1 MLPNNKI
8 EQIAEL
14 SRQIATILAELNRY
28 DVDIESMD
36 RLADAASRIERL
48 AVRVVVEKLI
58 AERTRLA
65 DMIIE
70 EPQEASEII
79 DKNESIE
86 TAQEQEANEVVEQ
99 ANSIEVVEKEEV
111 IEVVEKEEVIEVVEK
126 MNSTEVV
133 EKTNPTEVVEKIELT
148 EVKKGDS
155 EEIEN
160 IDGDEM
166 FVLEEDNGE
175 SNLFIP
181 VIDRRS
187 IMSQAWMMDL
197 PGTPRSIIIF
207 GISLNDKLCFIKEL
221 FNDDTEQYNLSI
233 DKINSM
239 ESMDEVLE
247 YTRTAFPDWDES
259 SSVVYRFYMIVR
271 RKLDV

>member
-14 SRQIATILAELNRY
+14 SRQIATTLAELNRY

-86 TAQEQEANEVVEQ
+86 TAQEQKANEVVEQ

-111 IEVVEKEEVIEVVEK
+111 IEVVEK
-126 MNSTEVV
+126 MNS
-133 EKTNPTEVVEKIELT
+133 TEVVEKIELT
-148 EVKKGDS
+148 KVKKGDS

-160 IDGDEM
+160 IDVDEM

-197 PGTPRSIIIF
+197 PGTPLSNINF

>member
-14 SRQIATILAELNRY
+14 SRQIATTLAELNRY

-111 IEVVEKEEVIEVVEK
+111 IEVVEK
-126 MNSTEVV
+126 MNSTD
-133 EKTNPTEVVEKIELT
+133 VVEKIELT
-148 EVKKGDS
+148 KVKKGDS

-197 PGTPRSIIIF
+197 PGTPLSNINF

>member
-14 SRQIATILAELNRY
+14 SRQIATTLAELNRY

-65 DMIIE
+65 DMVIE

-111 IEVVEKEEVIEVVEK
+111 IEVVEK
-126 MNSTEVV
+126 MNS
-133 EKTNPTEVVEKIELT
+133 TEVVEKIELT
-148 EVKKGDS
+148 KVKKGDS

-160 IDGDEM
+160 IDVDEM

-197 PGTPRSIIIF
+197 PGTPLSNINF

>member
-14 SRQIATILAELNRY
+14 SRQIATTLAELNRY

-111 IEVVEKEEVIEVVEK
+111 IEVVEK
-126 MNSTEVV
+126 MNS
-133 EKTNPTEVVEKIELT
+133 TEVVEKIELT
-148 EVKKGDS
+148 KVKKGDS

-160 IDGDEM
+160 IDVDEM

-197 PGTPRSIIIF
+197 PGTPLSNINF

>member
-111 IEVVEKEEVIEVVEK
+111 IEVVEK

-160 IDGDEM
+160 IDVDEM

-197 PGTPRSIIIF
+197 PGTPLSNINF

>member
-14 SRQIATILAELNRY
+14 SRQIATTLAELNRY

-48 AVRVVVEKLI
+48 AVRIVVEKLI

-99 ANSIEVVEKEEV
+99 ANSIEVVEK
-111 IEVVEKEEVIEVVEK
+111 

-148 EVKKGDS
+148 KVKKGDS

-197 PGTPRSIIIF
+197 PGTPLSNINF